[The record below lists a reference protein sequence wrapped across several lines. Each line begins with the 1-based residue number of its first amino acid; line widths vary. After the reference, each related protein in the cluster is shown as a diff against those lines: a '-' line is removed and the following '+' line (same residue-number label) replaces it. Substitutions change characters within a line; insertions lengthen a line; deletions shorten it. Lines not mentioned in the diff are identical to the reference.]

1 MTTLQYLLDREQ
13 DLVTRREDNFNNRVR
28 MLYKLDEQKGL
39 TKEERKAL
47 KEKIE
52 TSESYEKALDTELKQ
67 VRTSMKRYILKIL
80 EG

>member
-1 MTTLQYLLDREQ
+1 MTTLKYLMDREQ
-13 DLVTRREDNFNNRVR
+13 NLVTRREDNFNNRVR
-28 MLYKLDEQKGL
+28 MLYELDERTDL
-39 TKEERKAL
+39 SDVERDEL
-47 KEKIE
+47 KEKVK